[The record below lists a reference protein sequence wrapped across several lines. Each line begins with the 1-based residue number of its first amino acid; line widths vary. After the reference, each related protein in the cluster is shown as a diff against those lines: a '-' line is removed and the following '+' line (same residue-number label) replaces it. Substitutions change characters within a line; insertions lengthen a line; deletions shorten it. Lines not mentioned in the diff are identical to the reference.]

1 MAQESQLFLLAAMA
15 DSINRIVPPSVSVD
29 RGRQIGRERP
39 KEKSGAE
46 KRKPPPGGADA
57 PENHSE
63 EPAGEPDDAAKDK
76 GKHLDI
82 SV

>member
-1 MAQESQLFLLAAMA
+1 MA

-39 KEKSGAE
+39 KEKPGAE
-46 KRKPPPGGADA
+46 RRKSPPGGAAA
-57 PENHSE
+57 PDNQSE
-63 EPAGEPDDAAKDK
+63 EPGGEPDGAVKDK

-82 SV
+82 SA